1 MVRGFERTHKVIPE
15 LFESGSEEVLW
26 RTFQEVRDKAK
37 REIDEENYFEA
48 LNEMATLAPVID
60 ELFSHVMVMAEDK
73 KIREN
78 RLELLS
84 QLQDVFLQVA
94 DLSKLSV

>member
-1 MVRGFERTHKVIPE
+1 
-15 LFESGSEEVLW
+15 
-26 RTFQEVRDKAK
+26 
-37 REIDEENYFEA
+37 
-48 LNEMATLAPVID
+48 
-60 ELFSHVMVMAEDK
+60 MVMAEDR

-94 DLSKLSV
+94 DLSKLSA